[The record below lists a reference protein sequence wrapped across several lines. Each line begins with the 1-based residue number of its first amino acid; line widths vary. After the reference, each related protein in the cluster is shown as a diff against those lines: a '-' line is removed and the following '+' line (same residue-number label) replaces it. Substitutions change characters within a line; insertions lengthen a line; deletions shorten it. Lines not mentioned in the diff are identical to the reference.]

1 MPGRHHPLIDGALVQ
16 VLRRDR
22 FIVLAALAAVTLLA
36 WVDLLW
42 LAGPM
47 AMAPARMSSGMED
60 MPGMDMSAMGDAL
73 APAFKPWGP
82 LDFAVIF
89 TMWAVMMIG
98 MMTPSVAPMIL
109 LYAGFGRK
117 AAAGG
122 PPFASAGWFFAGY
135 LAIWVGFGALA
146 TAAQWALTSLAL
158 LTPAMVSAS
167 AAMGGGLLIAAG
179 LYQWTPL
186 KDRCLSACQ
195 VPLAFLM
202 AHGGFRPERSG
213 AFALGTKHG
222 AYCLGCCFALMML
235 LFVGGVMNTL
245 WIAGLTILV
254 LLEKTVPAGR
264 LIPRISGVA
273 MIAAGLGLVFHA

>member
-1 MPGRHHPLIDGALVQ
+1 VPGRHHPLIDGALVQ

-22 FIVLAALAAVTLLA
+22 FIVLAALAALTLLA
-36 WVDLLW
+36 WADLLW

-89 TMWAVMMIG
+89 AMWAVMMTG

-122 PPFASAGWFFAGY
+122 APFASAGWFFAGY
-135 LAIWVGFGALA
+135 LAVWVGFGALA

-273 MIAAGLGLVFHA
+273 MIAAGLWLVFHA

>member
-1 MPGRHHPLIDGALVQ
+1 VPGRHHPLTDGALVR

-22 FIVLAALAAVTLLA
+22 FVVLAALAALTLLA
-36 WVDLLW
+36 WADLLL

-47 AMAPARMSSGMED
+47 AMAPARLSSGMED
-60 MPGMDMSAMGDAL
+60 MPGMDMSAVGDAL
-73 APAFKPWGP
+73 APAFRPWGP
-82 LDFAVIF
+82 VDFAVIF
-89 TMWAVMMIG
+89 AMWAVMMIG

-117 AAAGG
+117 AAAGT
-122 PPFASAGWFFAGY
+122 PFASAGWFFAGY
-135 LAIWVGFGALA
+135 LALWVAFGALA
-146 TAAQWALTSLAL
+146 TAAQGALTSLAL
-158 LTPAMVSAS
+158 LTSTMVSAS
-167 AAMGGGLLIAAG
+167 TVLGGGLLVAAG

-213 AFALGTKHG
+213 AFVLGAKHG
-222 AYCLGCCFALMML
+222 AYCLGCCFALMTL

-264 LIPRISGVA
+264 LIPRTSGVA
-273 MIAAGLGLVFHA
+273 MIVAGLWLAFRG

>member
-1 MPGRHHPLIDGALVQ
+1 VPGRHYPLSDGALVR

-22 FIVLAALAAVTLLA
+22 FIVLAALTALTLLA
-36 WVDLLW
+36 WADLLW

-47 AMAPARMSSGMED
+47 AMTPAQMPSSMAD

-73 APAFKPWGP
+73 APGFRPWGP
-82 LDFAVIF
+82 LDFAVMF
-89 TMWAVMMIG
+89 AMWAVMMTG

-117 AAAGG
+117 AAGG
-122 PPFASAGWFFAGY
+122 GPFASAGWFFAGY
-135 LAIWVGFGALA
+135 LAVWVGFSALA
-146 TAAQWALTSLAL
+146 TAAQWALASLAL
-158 LTPAMVSAS
+158 LTPTMVSAS
-167 AAMGGGLLIAAG
+167 ATLGGGLLIAAG

-195 VPLAFLM
+195 MPLAFLM

-213 AFALGTKHG
+213 AFALGAKHG
-222 AYCLGCCFALMML
+222 AYCLGCCFVLMTL

-273 MIAAGLGLVFHA
+273 MIAAGMWLVFHA

>member
-1 MPGRHHPLIDGALVQ
+1 M
-16 VLRRDR
+16 
-22 FIVLAALAAVTLLA
+22 T
-36 WVDLLW
+36 
-42 LAGPM
+42 
-47 AMAPARMSSGMED
+47 MAPAPVSSGMED

-73 APAFKPWGP
+73 APVFRPWGP

-89 TMWAVMMIG
+89 AMWAVMMTG

-117 AAAGG
+117 ATASGA
-122 PPFASAGWFFAGY
+122 PFASAGWFFAGY
-135 LAIWVGFGALA
+135 LAVWIGFGALA
-146 TAAQWALTSLAL
+146 TAAQWALTGLAL
-158 LTPAMVSAS
+158 LSPAMVSAS

-179 LYQWTPL
+179 LYQWTPF
-186 KDRCLSACQ
+186 KDRCLRACQ

-213 AFALGTKHG
+213 AFALGAKHG
-222 AYCLGCCFALMML
+222 AYCLGCCFALMPL

-264 LIPRISGVA
+264 LIPRVAGVA
-273 MIAAGLGLVFHA
+273 MIAAGLWLVFHA